1 MNLIVLGSLIPVV
14 VLICIGLLAARAQ
27 WLRPDSVKDMSTLL
41 FMVLTPALM
50 FRTMSKVDIV
60 HLDLTPIAAYFSAAL
75 LLYATVTWWG
85 RATRHAAAMAISATF
100 GNTVAIGIPVV
111 SLAYG
116 EAALVTLFTI
126 VAVHALILL
135 TLTTVM
141 FEWATR
147 REALL
152 KAKGAPG
159 VAGIADP
166 LPSAALGR
174 HWVAN
179 VAQAVKGGILNPAT
193 TPTLLGLLF
202 AQTGWPMPTV
212 LDNTLKL
219 LSAAMGPVA
228 LILVGAALANA
239 KVGEQVKGA
248 LGLTLLKNG
257 LMPLMVAASGWAWG
271 LRGVPLTVLVVA
283 AAMPIGANAFL
294 FSQRYN
300 VAQSLVTAG
309 VALSTVLALLS
320 VSLVMALMATLPTVG
335 G

>member
-1 MNLIVLGSLIPVV
+1 MLPMNLIVLASLVPVV
-14 VLICIGLLAARAQ
+14 LLIAIGRWASHAG
-27 WLRPDSVKDMSTLL
+27 WLRPDSVKDLSTLL

-60 HLDLTPIAAYFSAAL
+60 HLDLTPIAAYFSATL
-75 LLYATVTWWG
+75 LLYAAVTWWG

-147 REALL
+147 REAAGLL
-152 KAKGAPG
+152 TSGLPG
-159 VAGIADP
+159 TSAGP
-166 LPSAALGR
+166 G
-174 HWVAN
+174 WVA
-179 VAQAVKGGILNPAT
+179 AVGLAVRGGILNPAT

-202 AQTGWPMPTV
+202 AQSGWPMPGV

-219 LSAAMGPVA
+219 LAAAMGPVA
-228 LILVGAALANA
+228 LILVGAALATA
-239 KVGEQVKGA
+239 RMGEQAKAA
-248 LGLTLLKNG
+248 LTLALLKN
-257 LMPLMVAASGWAWG
+257 LLLPVLVAASGWAWG
-271 LRGVPLTVLVVA
+271 LRGTPLTVMVVA

-309 VALSTVLALLS
+309 VALSTLLALLS
-320 VSLVMALMATLPTVG
+320 VSLVMAAASLWAPG
-335 G
+335 GG

>member
-14 VLICIGLLAARAQ
+14 VLIGIGLLAARAK

-75 LLYATVTWWG
+75 LLFAAVAWWG
-85 RATRHAAAMAISATF
+85 RGTRRAAAMAISATF

-116 EAALVTLFTI
+116 EAALITLFTVI
-126 VAVHALILL
+126 AVHALILL

-147 REALL
+147 REA
-152 KAKGAPG
+152 AQGVVPG
-159 VAGIADP
+159 STG
-166 LPSAALGR
+166 GQ
-174 HWVAN
+174 HWLAS
-179 VAQAVKGGILNPAT
+179 VAQAVRGGILNPAT

-202 AQTGWPMPTV
+202 AQSGWPMPAV

-219 LSAAMGPVA
+219 LAGAMGPVA
-228 LILVGAALANA
+228 LILVGAALAGA
-239 KVGEQVKGA
+239 KVGEQAKGA
-248 LGLTLLKNG
+248 LRLTLLKNA
-257 LMPLMVAASGWAWG
+257 LMPLMVVASGWAWG

-320 VSLVMALMATLPTVG
+320 VSVVMALMALVAAWG

>member
-1 MNLIVLGSLIPVV
+1 
-14 VLICIGLLAARAQ
+14 
-27 WLRPDSVKDMSTLL
+27 
-41 FMVLTPALM
+41 
-50 FRTMSKVDIV
+50 
-60 HLDLTPIAAYFSAAL
+60 
-75 LLYATVTWWG
+75 LYAAVMAWG
-85 RATRHAAAMAISATF
+85 KATRRAAAMAISATF

-135 TLTTVM
+135 TITTVM

-147 REALL
+147 REALHSHL
-152 KAKGAPG
+152 QG
-159 VAGIADP
+159 VAVN
-166 LPSAALGR
+166 R
-174 HWVAN
+174 HWARN

-202 AQTGWPMPTV
+202 AQSGWPMPTV

-219 LSAAMGPVA
+219 LASAMGPVA
-228 LILVGAALANA
+228 LILVGAALAAA
-239 KVGEQVKGA
+239 KVGEQVRGA
-248 LGLTLLKNG
+248 LGLTLLKNA
-257 LMPLMVAASGWAWG
+257 LMPLMVAASGWGWG
-271 LRGVPLTVLVVA
+271 LRGVPLTVMVVA

-320 VSLVMALMATLPTVG
+320 VSAVMAMMALLVAWG

>member
-14 VLICIGLLAARAQ
+14 LLICIGLLAARVK

-50 FRTMSKVDIV
+50 FRTMSQVDIV

-75 LLYATVTWWG
+75 VLYAVVMVWG
-85 RATRHAAAMAISATF
+85 KATRRAAAMAISATF

-116 EAALVTLFTI
+116 DAALVTLFTI

-135 TLTTVM
+135 TITTVM

-147 REALL
+147 REARHSHL
-152 KAKGAPG
+152 KG
-159 VAGIADP
+159 VAAN
-166 LPSAALGR
+166 R
-174 HWVAN
+174 HWARN

-202 AQTGWPMPTV
+202 AQSGWPMPTV

-219 LSAAMGPVA
+219 LAAAMGPVA
-228 LILVGAALANA
+228 LILVGAALAGA
-239 KVGEQVKGA
+239 KVGEQVRGA

-257 LMPLMVAASGWAWG
+257 LMPLMVVASGWAWG
-271 LRGVPLTVLVVA
+271 LRGVPLTVMVVA

-300 VAQSLVTAG
+300 VAQSMVTAG

-320 VSLVMALMATLPTVG
+320 VSLVMAMMALVVAWG

>member
-14 VLICIGLLAARAQ
+14 LLICIGLLAARAQ

-75 LLYATVTWWG
+75 LLYAVVMAWG
-85 RATRHAAAMAISATF
+85 KATRRAAAMAISATF

-116 EAALVTLFTI
+116 DAALVTLFTI

-135 TLTTVM
+135 TITTVM

-147 REALL
+147 REAQHSHLN
-152 KAKGAPG
+152 GQ
-159 VAGIADP
+159 
-166 LPSAALGR
+166 AANR
-174 HWVAN
+174 HWARN

-202 AQTGWPMPTV
+202 AQSGWPMPTV

-219 LSAAMGPVA
+219 LAAAMGPVA
-228 LILVGAALANA
+228 LILVGAALAAA
-239 KVGEQVKGA
+239 KVGEQVRGA

-271 LRGVPLTVLVVA
+271 LRGVPLTVMVVA

-320 VSLVMALMATLPTVG
+320 VSAVMAMMALVVAWG

>member
-14 VLICIGLLAARAQ
+14 LLIYIGLLAARAQ

-60 HLDLTPIAAYFSAAL
+60 HLDLTPIAAYFSAVL
-75 LLYATVTWWG
+75 LLYGAVTWWG
-85 RATRHAAAMAISATF
+85 RATRRAAAMAISATF

-147 REALL
+147 REGL
-152 KAKGAPG
+152 G
-159 VAGIADP
+159 VADAAGP
-166 LPSAALGR
+166 PSAMTNRRWA
-174 HWVAN
+174 AN
-179 VAQAVKGGILNPAT
+179 VLAAIRGGILNPAT

-202 AQTGWPMPTV
+202 AQTGWPLPGV

-219 LSAAMGPVA
+219 LAAAMGPVA

-257 LMPLMVAASGWAWG
+257 LMPLLVAASGWAWG
-271 LRGVPLTVLVVA
+271 LRGVPLTVMVVA

-320 VSLVMALMATLPTVG
+320 VSVVMALMAAWVG
-335 G
+335 

>member
-14 VLICIGLLAARAQ
+14 LLICIGLLAARVK

-50 FRTMSKVDIV
+50 FRTMSQVDIV
-60 HLDLTPIAAYFSAAL
+60 HLDLTPIAAYFSATL
-75 LLYATVTWWG
+75 VLYAVVMAWG
-85 RATRHAAAMAISATF
+85 KATRRAAAMAISATF
-100 GNTVAIGIPVV
+100 GNTVAVGIPVV

-116 EAALVTLFTI
+116 DAALVTLFTI

-135 TLTTVM
+135 TITTVM

-147 REALL
+147 REARHSHQN
-152 KAKGAPG
+152 GQ
-159 VAGIADP
+159 
-166 LPSAALGR
+166 AANR
-174 HWVAN
+174 HWARN

-202 AQTGWPMPTV
+202 AQSGWPMPNV

-219 LSAAMGPVA
+219 LAAAMGPVA
-228 LILVGAALANA
+228 LILVGAALAGA
-239 KVGEQVKGA
+239 KVGEQVRGA

-271 LRGVPLTVLVVA
+271 LRGVPLTVMVVA

-320 VSLVMALMATLPTVG
+320 VSAVMAMMALLVAWG

>member
-14 VLICIGLLAARAQ
+14 LLICIGLLAARAQ

-60 HLDLTPIAAYFSAAL
+60 HLDLTPIAAYFSAVL
-75 LLYATVTWWG
+75 LLYGAVTWWG
-85 RATRHAAAMAISATF
+85 GATRRAAAMAISATF

-147 REALL
+147 REAL
-152 KAKGAPG
+152 G
-159 VAGIADP
+159 VADAAGP
-166 LPSAALGR
+166 PSAMTDRPWA
-174 HWVAN
+174 AN
-179 VAQAVKGGILNPAT
+179 VLASIRGGILNPAT
-193 TPTLLGLLF
+193 TPTLLGLLS
-202 AQTGWPMPTV
+202 AQTGWPLPDV

-219 LSAAMGPVA
+219 LAAAMGPVA
-228 LILVGAALANA
+228 LMLVGAALATA

-257 LMPLMVAASGWAWG
+257 LMPLLVAASGWAWG
-271 LRGVPLTVLVVA
+271 LRGVPLTVMVVA

-320 VSLVMALMATLPTVG
+320 VSVVMALMAAWFG
-335 G
+335 